1 VAASDYEAIRTE
13 NIARYGWDTAVLE
26 LLGQLYSDRTHFI
39 FELIQN
45 AEDAGAREVTF
56 ELLADRL
63 EVRHDGRP
71 FTTADVRGVCGVGQ
85 GTKTGDLTQ
94 IGKFGIGFKSV
105 YAYTSTPLVVS
116 GEERFEIRQIVRPYA
131 VSPAVWV
138 GPPAAGAGQPERH
151 VVLSTRRGQR
161 RTSARWLVWS
171 RPLGALGEPGLR
183 IEVAFPLRAELD
195 ARHLTRRE
203 HSPLVVYFPTEK
215 QTGLGFLISG
225 PYRTTPA
232 RDNVPEHDGWNQALV
247 TETAILLAEILAELA
262 GQDLLTVDVW
272 LALPLDQALF
282 PADSLFRPLFDSV
295 RAATFAGRIIPD
307 DTGRYE
313 GPAELRLTASVG
325 LRELLT
331 PGQLGA
337 LSGSAEPVGFVA
349 GSVTAE
355 GTPLLWHYL
364 RDEIGVAE
372 VTPAGAVAALTAE
385 FLAAQPDDWIARLY
399 HFLYQHQSLWPEPS
413 PPAEVPVA
421 RERPIIRLTDGA
433 QVLPFNGRGRPA
445 AYLPGPVPTRFPTVR
460 PAVAEDRGARRFL
473 EALGFAEADVLAEAI
488 DHVLPRYAEAEAESL
503 DLAQHEADL
512 EVLARAL
519 AQAPPTARDR
529 LREQLQQTEFLVGE
543 NAADGQAR
551 LMLPGELYQRTPALE
566 TYFAGNQDAWFAA
579 DRYGPWRAQ
588 LRDFGVRESVRL
600 DARAADE
607 LGHVAIAAEFARHE
621 RGLAGFDPA
630 AHFDG
635 LEYALAHPTA
645 SRSEFVWNG
654 LLLPYKYLI
663 VGVVE
668 SSPRQ
673 GFADAKREKLRSR
686 IGELVTAA
694 AWLPAADG
702 SFRPPA
708 EVDLADLPATF
719 GRDEGLAHALGMTDP
734 VIDEANRQ
742 LGFPP
747 DFLRRLAAH
756 PDLVDLVERELRGRE
771 SGAGPGLLRLL

>member
-1 VAASDYEAIRTE
+1 VFPFDHPGVPADVACAEISAALGRLDAETLLFLRHIERIRALGYQVAE
-13 NIARYGWDTAVLE
+13 AVLE
-26 LLGQLYSDRTHFI
+26 RGPAPAGQL
-39 FELIQN
+39 E
-45 AEDAGAREVTF
+45 
-56 ELLADRL
+56 
-63 EVRHDGRP
+63 RP
-71 FTTADVRGVCGVGQ
+71 
-85 GTKTGDLTQ
+85 
-94 IGKFGIGFKSV
+94 
-105 YAYTSTPLVVS
+105 
-116 GEERFEIRQIVRPYA
+116 
-131 VSPAVWV
+131 
-138 GPPAAGAGQPERH
+138 

-161 RTSARWLVWS
+161 LASAQWLVWS
-171 RPLGALGEPGLR
+171 RPLGEPGLR
-183 IEVAFPLRAELD
+183 VQVAFPLRAEHD

-232 RDNVPEHDGWNQALV
+232 RDNVPEHDDWNQSLV
-247 TETAILLAEILAELA
+247 TETGILLAELLTELRDQ
-262 GQDLLTVDVW
+262 GLLTVDVW
-272 LALPLDQALF
+272 LALPLDPALF
-282 PADSLFRPLFDSV
+282 PDGGLFRPLFDSV
-295 RAATFAGRIIPD
+295 RALTLADRIIPD
-307 DTGRYE
+307 DTGWYQ
-313 GPAELRLTASVG
+313 GPAALRLTASAG

-331 PGQLGA
+331 PGQLGE
-337 LSGSAEPVGFVA
+337 LSGSAGPVGFAA
-349 GSVTAE
+349 GSVTAQD
-355 GTPLLWHYL
+355 TPPLWHYL

-372 VTPAGAVAALTAE
+372 LTPAAAVAALTAE

-399 HFLYQHQSLWPEPS
+399 QFLDQHQSLWQAPLPQAEP
-413 PPAEVPVA
+413 PVA

-473 EALGFAEADVLAEAI
+473 DALGFAEADVLAEAI

-519 AQAPPTARDR
+519 AESPPAARDR

-607 LGHVAIAAEFARHE
+607 LGHVVIAAEFARHE

-668 SSPRQ
+668 SSPRP
-673 GFADAKREKLRSR
+673 GFPDAKREKLRSR
-686 IGELVTAA
+686 MGELVTAA

-708 EVDLADLPATF
+708 EVDLAELPATF